1 MQPARNWRGQRVAAV
16 GLVVLALVLGAA
28 GAALAAEMVSSDVY
42 RLESDQTV
50 ADDLYVTGEEI
61 YIDGK
66 VEGDLI
72 AFGGFVEV
80 KGEVTGDVIAAGG
93 EVVIDGTV
101 GDDARVAGAGI
112 RINGRIGDDLLAAG
126 GGSGPGMPPFP
137 MQVGDRQVQQGVWVS
152 SDATVGGDA
161 YIVGGAGAIDG
172 QIVGDLFVGMSS
184 VVFDG
189 DVGGDARLYG
199 NRVVV
204 SPEATVAGTL
214 TYRTEQPLTVP
225 EGVAATVQQETMPAV
240 PEQPEPTLTQRLL
253 DWGIRFGRALLGLF
267 ILGWLLLKLA
277 PACMENTRAAMN
289 GRTWAAL
296 GIGFIVFLV
305 AAPIIV
311 FLVAAAWLFWGFFP
325 GALATALLLL
335 GMLGV
340 LWFTSPALTGLC
352 LGSTLL
358 KNSASRLL
366 QLFVGT
372 LIVLLLAR
380 AAEWIPGF
388 GWLVAWLVL
397 VVSFMFAAG
406 AIILGMRTQPAA
418 PAASQPVLRTEE
430 SASTELP

>member
-1 MQPARNWRGQRVAAV
+1 MQPATHRRGQRVAV
-16 GLVVLALVLGAA
+16 LSVLILALLLGGA
-28 GAALAAEMVSSDVY
+28 GAALAAEMASGDAY
-42 RLESDQTV
+42 RLESGKTV
-50 ADDLYVTGEEI
+50 SDDLYVTGEEI
-61 YIDGK
+61 HIDGR

-72 AFGGFVEV
+72 AFAGIVEV

-112 RINGRIGDDLLAAG
+112 RINGKIGDDLLAAG

-137 MQVGDRQVQQGVWVS
+137 MQVGNRQVQQGVWVS

-184 VVFDG
+184 VVFSG

-214 TYRTEQPLTVP
+214 TYMTEQPLTVP
-225 EGVAATVQQETMPAV
+225 EGVAATVQQETAPVA
-240 PEQPEPTLTQRLL
+240 PKPPEPTLTQRLL

-277 PACMENTRAAMN
+277 PTFMENTRAAMR
-289 GRTWAAL
+289 GRAWAAL

-305 AAPIIV
+305 AVPIIV

-325 GALATALLLL
+325 GAVATALLLI
-335 GMLGV
+335 GILGV
-340 LWFTSPALTGLC
+340 LWFTSPALAGLC

-358 KNSASRLL
+358 KNSTSRLL

-372 LIVLLLAR
+372 LIVLLLAQ
-380 AAEWIPGF
+380 AAEWIPNV

-406 AIILGMRTQPAA
+406 AIILGLHTPPAA
-418 PAASQPVLRTEE
+418 PAAPQPVPRAEE
-430 SASTELP
+430 SASTESP